1 MTFVYSFVLCFVQ
14 SEFFTTDKLNA
25 KLSRKLAGIVFCPGL
40 AKTFYQFFIILRRN
54 K

>member
-25 KLSRKLAGIVFCPGL
+25 KISLKSEYDTLF
-40 AKTFYQFFIILRRN
+40 
-54 K
+54 